1 MINLNSLQYYPYIG
15 PPSTWGG
22 YDVPSTNEICKQTL
36 SMSIGDNVID
46 AIGRV
51 MNYSTYQYYASR
63 FFTVVDLTG
72 SGFVDNSV
80 VLNIATEG
88 ANYSTGD
95 SLYVRFSYD
104 NTNWTSWIQR
114 TWRKAATTE
123 EQNIVLTQNYAG
135 YYFMQMRG
143 SMHFYYQTT
152 PSEAGTRRKTIKFNT
167 DVALEG
173 NLYTLY
179 SSSESNP
186 SISSEI
192 PHTRSNFACAFYRGS
207 HLIYTHNIVANILSR
222 QNNFYCM
229 FANQTNLITAPIY
242 WNCNVSAMTYSGS
255 GGAYNFMFTG
265 CSKLR
270 MGLRNFQI
278 FNGTDSNGT
287 GYAMY
292 RKCYQLRLLFNWF
305 NVANFTRD
313 IGVVTNTS
321 TANVTLWNG
330 TQTAKRRIVLGLYN
344 CNSLTVGYMVHD
356 SVSNWNKV
364 QANTTNALTRWGLQV
379 STLTDNSAGVLPG
392 NILDANTEWCYVA
405 DE

>member
-22 YDVPSTNEICKQTL
+22 YDVPSTNETCKQTL

-72 SGFVDNSV
+72 SGFVNNSV

-88 ANYSTGD
+88 ANYNTGD

-114 TWRKAATTE
+114 TWTKTTTTE
-123 EQNIVLTQNYAG
+123 EQNISLTTGYSG

-152 PSEAGTRRKTIKFNT
+152 PNVGGTRRKTIKFNT

-222 QNNFYCM
+222 QNNFYNM

-242 WNCNVSAMTYSGS
+242 WNCNVSAMTYSGT
-255 GGAYNFMFTG
+255 GGAYNFMFAN

-278 FNGTDSNGT
+278 FNGTSANGT
-287 GYAMY
+287 GYGMY
-292 RKCYQLRLLFNWF
+292 ETCYQLRLLFNWF
-305 NVANFTRD
+305 NVANFARGMGT
-313 IGVVTNTS
+313 VTNTS
-321 TANVTLWNG
+321 TADVTLWNG

-344 CNSLTVGYMVHD
+344 CNSLTVGYMVHA

-364 QANTTNALTRWGLQV
+364 QASTTNALTRWGLKV

-405 DE
+405 